1 MSRRSSLLLAIML
14 APALAATVA
23 AAPAFAAPAKHAH
36 HVTRHTAQKKAPRKA
51 PKKAPKKAQ
60 PHKKPGKPA
69 ALTCRAAM
77 SKGRPYQFTT
87 TDVIVTTAGGA
98 LVQATAHYLTTS
110 VPEAAMAS
118 KQGVARIPYYISWS
132 TPWYRVNVNVQVSQ
146 GSRTASCSTSFT
158 PRLV

>member
-23 AAPAFAAPAKHAH
+23 AAPAFAAPAKQVH
-36 HVTRHTAQKKAPRKA
+36 HVARHTAQKAHKQAQLH
-51 PKKAPKKAQ
+51 KKA
-60 PHKKPGKPA
+60 GKPA
-69 ALTCRAAM
+69 ALTCRAVL
-77 SKGRPYQFTT
+77 SNGRPYQFTT
-87 TDVIVTTAGGA
+87 TKLIVTTAGGA
-98 LVQATAHYLTTS
+98 LVQATAHYLTTT
-110 VPEAAMAS
+110 VPEAAIAS
-118 KQGVARIPYYISWS
+118 KKGVAQIPYYISWS

>member
-14 APALAATVA
+14 APALAATVV
-23 AAPAFAAPAKHAH
+23 AAPAFAAPAKQAH
-36 HVTRHTAQKKAPRKA
+36 HVTRHTAQKE
-51 PKKAPKKAQ
+51 PKKVQ
-60 PHKKPGKPA
+60 PHKKSGKPAA

-77 SKGRPYQFTT
+77 SNGRPYQFTT
-87 TDVIVTTAGGA
+87 TKLIVTTAGGA
-98 LVQATAHYLTTS
+98 LVQATARYLTTT
-110 VPEAAMAS
+110 VPEAAIAS
-118 KQGVARIPYYISWS
+118 KKGVAQIPYYISWS

>member
-36 HVTRHTAQKKAPRKA
+36 HVTRHTAQKKAPR
-51 PKKAPKKAQ
+51 KAPKKAQ

-98 LVQATAHYLTTS
+98 LVQATAHYLTIS

>member
-36 HVTRHTAQKKAPRKA
+36 HVTRHTAQKK
-51 PKKAPKKAQ
+51 KAQ
-60 PHKKPGKPA
+60 PHKKAQPPKKAGKPA

-77 SKGRPYQFTT
+77 SNGRPYQFTT

-98 LVQATAHYLTTS
+98 LVQATAHYLTIS

>member
-1 MSRRSSLLLAIML
+1 MSRRSSLLLAILL
-14 APALAATVA
+14 APALTATVA

-36 HVTRHTAQKKAPRKA
+36 HVTRHAVQKKAPRKA
-51 PKKAPKKAQ
+51 PKKAQ
-60 PHKKPGKPA
+60 PHKPGKPAA

-77 SKGRPYQFTT
+77 SNGRPYQFTT
-87 TDVIVTTAGGA
+87 TNVIVTTAGGA
-98 LVQATAHYLTTS
+98 LAQATAHYLTTA
-110 VPEAAMAS
+110 VPEAGMAS

-132 TPWYRVNVNVQVSQ
+132 TPWYRVNVNVEVSQ

>member
-23 AAPAFAAPAKHAH
+23 AAPAFAAPAKQVH
-36 HVTRHTAQKKAPRKA
+36 HVTRHTAQKKT
-51 PKKAPKKAQ
+51 PKKAQ
-60 PHKKPGKPA
+60 PHKNAQPHKKPA

-77 SKGRPYQFTT
+77 SNGRPYQFTT
-87 TDVIVTTAGGA
+87 TRLIVTTAGGA
-98 LVQATAHYLTTS
+98 LVQGTAHYLTTS
-110 VPEAAMAS
+110 IPEAAMAS
-118 KQGVARIPYYISWS
+118 KKGVAQIPYYISWS

>member
-51 PKKAPKKAQ
+51 PKKAQ

-77 SKGRPYQFTT
+77 SNGRPYQFTT
-87 TDVIVTTAGGA
+87 TRLMVTTAGGA
-98 LVQATAHYLTTS
+98 LVQATAHYLTTA
-110 VPEAAMAS
+110 VPEAAIAS
-118 KQGVARIPYYISWS
+118 KQGTAQIPFYISWT
-132 TPWYRVNVNVQVSQ
+132 TPWYRVNVGVQVSQ